1 LEEILQKMNT
11 LELKN
16 NLHRMVVETDDA
28 AILEQITVLFSALRD
43 EKSLWDS
50 ISEAEKKQIQKG
62 LEDLRSGRIKSNE
75 EVRAKVR
82 SILQ

>member
-1 LEEILQKMNT
+1 MEEILQKMNT

>member
-1 LEEILQKMNT
+1 
-11 LELKN
+11 
-16 NLHRMVVETDDA
+16 MVVETDDA
-28 AILEQITVLFSALRD
+28 AVLEQITLLFSALRD

>member
-1 LEEILQKMNT
+1 MNT

>member
-1 LEEILQKMNT
+1 MNT

-28 AILEQITVLFSALRD
+28 AVLEQITLLFSALRD